1 MTSDASPQPIQSA
14 KSAVESLAAVL
25 GAALPGTLASA
36 DDPANALLHDAGV
49 ARAVVGRLRR
59 EGSGAGNDGLC
70 RWLYDAFQSNLP
82 EIQLAVL
89 RFVPALA
96 GVYMSR
102 AVSRKPLAGFEAVLL
117 ALYAHAAA
125 QRGSGEA
132 ETVSLPN
139 LANPSVYHDAK
150 VPPKTKAAEL
160 DVAVL
165 SPALEPHGTMR
176 ATRRARIVGAVLE
189 LYHGKLAIMPLSSK
203 MEFCEFCVAWTGN
216 RSKLDDKPRV
226 AAASEPAAAEEK
238 LRRVPLPWE
247 LFQPVLRIVAHCLL
261 GPTNSD
267 ELKTQATR
275 AAECMYWRA
284 AETMDARSVLAARS
298 LVRLS
303 QMTEE
308 PIPEPS
314 FSGAVETN
322 MAELEAMRANILSNK
337 N

>member
-59 EGSGAGNDGLC
+59 EGRTSRRSSSPCSASS
-70 RWLYDAFQSNLP
+70 R
-82 EIQLAVL
+82 
-89 RFVPALA
+89 ALA

-284 AETMDARSVLAARS
+284 AETMDARSVLATRS